1 MVKASEFSFRYNSRE
16 KLLMFERSVNIGDSS
31 DVQEQEMAHILLV
44 SNFMDEVGW
53 IIKKE
58 RKVDRHK

>member
-1 MVKASEFSFRYNSRE
+1 
-16 KLLMFERSVNIGDSS
+16 MFERSVNIGDSS